1 MKSGARYAN
10 GVKVGLSSLKPL
22 SGYIPQNDMFLGS
35 LTVRE
40 HLTFQACVRMDRNIT
55 YKQRMERVETVVDMV
70 RISYWKI
77 SVLFL
82 MYSVKKGYFV

>member
-10 GVKVGLSSLKPL
+10 GVKVGPSSLKPL
-22 SGYIPQNDMFLGS
+22 SGYIPQNDMFLGT

-40 HLTFQACVRMDRNIT
+40 HLTFQACVRMDRNIA

-70 RISYWKI
+70 RICYRKI
-77 SVLFL
+77 SCLFL
-82 MYSVKKGYFV
+82 K